1 MDEGGDSKAVSQLFT
16 RGRHDN
22 LSVIFLTQNLFHPK
36 QRNISLNS
44 DYMVI
49 FKNVRDKS
57 QFTNLAKHAEPCE
70 FYEMGF
76 SRCYSF
82 TAFLL
87 VFGYETR
94 DGGRTTH
101 QNEHSSR

>member
-1 MDEGGDSKAVSQLFT
+1 
-16 RGRHDN
+16 
-22 LSVIFLTQNLFHPK
+22 
-36 QRNISLNS
+36 
-44 DYMVI
+44 MVI

-57 QFTNLAKHAEPCE
+57 QFTNLAKQFMPEPCE
-70 FYEMGF
+70 LYEMGF

-94 DGGRTTH
+94 NGGRTTH
-101 QNEHSSR
+101 QNEHSSRRGTSIRIYEMNFEF